1 MPLIPVNQNHS
12 DAFRE
17 MAPPEAPD
25 AGQGMRPED
34 LLRLTLTVGMIL
46 AVGLGLGSFTFREME
61 GRGTAY
67 FVIALCLAVV
77 FTAVAYFKFEL
88 ALALFVSAIWINLGG
103 TPDLAQGVSSGTG
116 KALYPV
122 ELGAVFLILIW
133 FLRGVG
139 QGRLQIVRTPM
150 NVPLVV
156 YLAFSV
162 LTAVN
167 GYLFWD
173 PALTRFYG
181 GMAGGG
187 RTAPQVIILELGLR
201 VLSVGMFWVT
211 ASSLSDPKWL
221 RRITLLFLLPG
232 ALICLSYYHVL
243 PSVAGG
249 WPALLEIAPA
259 CVLWAWL
266 LERRDAPANLRVLA
280 WLALGLIVFQIF
292 VLGISWISGWFA
304 LFAGL
309 FFVAFLKS
317 KKLFAGLI
325 GLSLLLGLV
334 FTPLLKLYVVHDVQT
349 SGDLDRF
356 SMMRGAVLYAMHFP
370 LGVGPGNYRAY
381 NTYYGGP
388 NMWNTTGYTSA
399 HDFYAQALSEMG
411 FVGLALTVLWA
422 VVGVVMLSRFYR
434 QCPPGFSRTV
444 LLGIAGT
451 WAGVCTASLIG
462 DYLIPVYHNGG
473 LITMTTTIYTWVALG
488 IAAAH
493 ARHHGLLPAA
503 SPTPEPGTPAPPV
516 SAAQFYP
523 RRLSS

>member
-1 MPLIPVNQNHS
+1 MPLTPVEDIIVTS
-12 DAFRE
+12 
-17 MAPPEAPD
+17 PEAAPD
-25 AGQGMRPED
+25 TGAGMRPED
-34 LLRLTLTVGMIL
+34 VLRLALILGMILTVGL
-46 AVGLGLGSFTFREME
+46 VLGNFTFRELQ
-61 GRGTAY
+61 GRGTGY

-88 ALALFVSAIWINLGG
+88 ALALFVSAIWINFGG
-103 TPDLAQGVSSGTG
+103 TPDLAKGVSSGTG

-122 ELGAVFLILIW
+122 ELGAVFLLSIW
-133 FLRGVG
+133 FLRSVG
-139 QGRLQIVRTPM
+139 RGQWPLVRTPM
-150 NVPLVV
+150 NVPLVA

-162 LTAVN
+162 WTAVN

-173 PALTRFYG
+173 PALTRFYAG
-181 GMAGGG
+181 LPGGG
-187 RTAPQVIILELGLR
+187 RTAPQVTILELGLR
-201 VLSVGMFWVT
+201 VLSIGMFWVT

-221 RRITLLFLLPG
+221 RRITWLLFLPG
-232 ALICLSYYHVL
+232 ALICLGYYHVL
-243 PSVAGG
+243 PGVAGG

-259 CVLWAWL
+259 CTLWAWL
-266 LERRDAPANLRVLA
+266 LEGKRRSPGLRVLA
-280 WLALGLIVFQIF
+280 CLGLAALVFQIF
-292 VLGISWISGWFA
+292 ILGISWISGWFA

-309 FFVAFLKS
+309 YFVAFLKS

-325 GLSLLLGLV
+325 GLSLALILV
-334 FTPLLKLYVVHDVQT
+334 FTPLLKRYVVHDVQT

-356 SMMRGAVLYAMHFP
+356 SMMRGAVLYAVHFP
-370 LGVGPGNYRAY
+370 LGIGPGNYRAY

-411 FVGLALTVLWA
+411 LVGLLLTLVWV
-422 VVGVVMLSRFYR
+422 VVGVVMLSRFYK

-444 LLGIAGT
+444 ILGLAGT
-451 WAGVCTASLIG
+451 WAGVCAASLIG

-473 LITMTTTIYTWVALG
+473 LVTMTSTIYTWLALG
-488 IAAAH
+488 IASAH
-493 ARHHGLLPAA
+493 ARQHGLLPAEA
-503 SPTPEPGTPAPPV
+503 PAPERATPEPPA